1 MSTPRDKRLH
11 LAAGALAGAVGC
23 GLTLV
28 LGDAQFAV
36 LNGVVLSMA
45 AGLAKEWYDHRT
57 GRGVVDR
64 FDVLYTAAGGF
75 FSAVLVA
82 VGHAVLTAPGG
93 M

>member
-1 MSTPRDKRLH
+1 MSTPLDKRLH
-11 LAAGALAGAVGC
+11 LAAGAIAGAVGC
-23 GLTLV
+23 GLTLL
-28 LGDAQFAV
+28 LGDVQYAV
-36 LNGVVLSMA
+36 LNGLSLSMA
-45 AGLAKEWYDHRT
+45 AGVAKEWRDHAT
-57 GRGVVDR
+57 GRGFVDR